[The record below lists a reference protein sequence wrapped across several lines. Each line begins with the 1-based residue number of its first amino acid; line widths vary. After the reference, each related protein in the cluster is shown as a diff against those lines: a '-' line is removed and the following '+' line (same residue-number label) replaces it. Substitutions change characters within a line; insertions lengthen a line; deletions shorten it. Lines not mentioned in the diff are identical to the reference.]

1 MKVDAYIN
9 HVKKKIEII
18 IPFRWTNKRSD
29 LFERIKFSFLD
40 VEFPHDE
47 IGLTISDDGS
57 PDEISKSLKNI
68 CSNLGVNYVYT
79 HSEYSPVCM
88 SRARNNA
95 VVHIESDYVFFQDAD
110 LLPYKGFYLDVL
122 KEIHAQNIEKDS
134 ASFLMFGV
142 VYLTKDATQEYF
154 QTPDEFRKNLFLNY
168 FLEEDSTRIEKF
180 STGTSV
186 TLYHRH
192 YYLSRGGYDEDFV
205 EWGYEDLEFNLRCIR
220 ALKKFPLPEN
230 YTKDIGTFRSIDR
243 YEGWKSLYRLFGDM
257 TFNKGILMFHAWHEI
272 DNDSS
277 YMKKKAVNGE
287 LFLKKIKSFAV
298 NEAEPAPLSMRER
311 GRTLCFSS
319 TNPFIY
325 NNKTLPF
332 FGDIV
337 VEDENKF
344 DNLKIIYYIL
354 EQKIDRVLFH
364 NPYANEKRLAIFES
378 VKEANI
384 PYLIAERG
392 ALRNSVFFD
401 DTGFNA
407 DSSRYNYDHWKKDLS
422 ASDLAI
428 VKKYILEEKNIDES
442 LENQPARIGVDALRK
457 KLSISR
463 AQKVIFVPLQRPSD
477 TVIKFFTKNLG
488 GYDNFLNL
496 IERAAESLK
505 RDYVFVLK
513 RHPLE
518 LHTPEVKGVLYAD
531 DVNVKD
537 LLELSSKV
545 LLINS
550 GVGVLALMYE
560 KHVIVCG
567 EAFYDSDQLVS
578 KAYTVSDLLRCVDE
592 GDPSTTSNKLKFI
605 NYLINDFYSFGQFQT
620 RTIPW
625 PEGGMM
631 TITSK
636 IDFYKIN
643 IPNLAKVEYV
653 VNRDPIKKTSI
664 LFDRYRNIPTAVG
677 NKLLVTQKSENKNEI
692 LTAQKNESKNKF
704 KSKIL
709 KFKNNPRKF
718 YSDSRNPIIRNF
730 GKLIGYKE
738 D

>member
-1 MKVDAYIN
+1 MKVDTYIN
-9 HVKKKIEII
+9 HLKKKIEII
-18 IPFRWTNKRSD
+18 IPFRWTDKRSD
-29 LFERIKFSFLD
+29 LFDRIKFSFLD
-40 VEFPHDE
+40 VEFPHDQ
-47 IGLTISDDGS
+47 IGITISDDGS
-57 PDEISKSLKNI
+57 PDEISTSLKNI
-68 CSNLGVNYVYT
+68 CSNLGINYVYT

-95 VVHIESDYVFFQDAD
+95 VVNVESDYVFFQDAD

-122 KEIHAQNIEKDS
+122 KEIYAQNIEKDS
-134 ASFLMFGV
+134 ANFLMFGV
-142 VYLTKDATQEYF
+142 VYLTKEATKEYF

-168 FLEEDSTRIEKF
+168 FLEEDSTKIEKF

-230 YTKDIGTFRSIDR
+230 YTKDIGTFRSISR

-298 NEAEPAPLSMRER
+298 NGTEPAALFMRER

-319 TNPFIY
+319 SNPFIF

-332 FGDIV
+332 FGDLV
-337 VEDENKF
+337 VEDEDEF
-344 DNLKIIYYIL
+344 DNLKIIYYIA

-364 NPYANEKRLAIFES
+364 NPYVNERRLALFEA

-384 PYLIAERG
+384 PYLIVERG

-407 DSSRYNYDHWKKDLS
+407 DSSRYDYDHWKKDLS
-422 ASDLAI
+422 DSDLAI
-428 VKKYILEEKNIDES
+428 VKKYILEEKNIDDS
-442 LENQPARIGVDALRK
+442 LENQPARIGVNALRK
-457 KLSISR
+457 KLSIPR
-463 AQKVIFVPLQRPSD
+463 AKKVIFVPLQRPSD

-505 RDYVFVLK
+505 REYVFVLK

-518 LHTPEVKGVLYAD
+518 LHTPNVKGVLYAD

-545 LLINS
+545 VLVNS

-567 EAFYDSDQLVS
+567 EAFYDSGRLVS
-578 KAYTVSDLLRCVDE
+578 KAYTLSDLLRCINE
-592 GDPSTTSNKLKFI
+592 GDPSTTLNKLKFI
-605 NYLINDFYSFGQFQT
+605 NYLINEFYSFGKFQT

-625 PEGGMM
+625 HEGGLM
-631 TITSK
+631 TITTS

-653 VNRDPIKKTSI
+653 VNRAVVNKNSI
-664 LFDRYRNIPTAVG
+664 LFDRYRNISTKPE
-677 NKLLVTQKSENKNEI
+677 NKLLINANKENKPLINPNKE
-692 LTAQKNESKNKF
+692 NRNKF

-718 YSDSRNPIIRNF
+718 YLDSKNPIVRSF
-730 GKLIGYKE
+730 GMLMGYKE
-738 D
+738 G